1 MEPKKCHDREYVT
14 VIPVTTTQTATCFVT
29 DMDSVARMT
38 PVCVMKATR
47 ETTAR
52 NSTVQ
57 VRYMVENFE
66 HFSHS
71 VLI

>member
-1 MEPKKCHDREYVT
+1 MEPKKCHAQEYVT
-14 VIPVTTTQTATCFVT
+14 VIPVTMTQTATCSVT
-29 DMDSVARMT
+29 DMDSVVRMI

-57 VRYMVENFE
+57 VQYMVENF
-66 HFSHS
+66 
-71 VLI
+71 VI